1 MEMLQTSQAR
11 KALQKPEVVVMTDAT
26 SSLLASIAYQKYGS
40 LKP

>member
-1 MEMLQTSQAR
+1 MEMLRTSQTCR
-11 KALQKPEVVVMTDAT
+11 VSLKPEVVVMTDAT